1 MVGGDP
7 QHHVK
12 SRKQGKLRLLGRY
25 GLFNDD
31 AHAQKLLA
39 LNGENHDVAQNYE
52 EFHHGEEHQNDVSCD
67 EELKGHVLQSHDAQ
81 LDDELYHKLALAQ

>member
-1 MVGGDP
+1 M
-7 QHHVK
+7 
-12 SRKQGKLRLLGRY
+12 GRH

-39 LNGENHDVAQNYE
+39 LHGENHDVAQNDQ